1 MWYNLYI
8 KLSEWAK
15 KQGINYKTAWKWYK
29 EGKLPVPVSQTP
41 TGTILVEVGEEKEGG
56 KVAIYARVSSADQKA
71 DLDRQVARL
80 LEFANSK
87 GLAVAKTVT
96 EIGSGLN
103 GHRRKLM
110 QLLADPGIAAII
122 VERRDRLARFGFGYI
137 EAALMAQGRRIL
149 VMEPGEVKDDLVQ
162 DMIEVLTSFCARL
175 YGRRSAKNRVKRA
188 MEAIENAGE

>member
-1 MWYNLYI
+1 M

-15 KQGINYKTAWKWYK
+15 KQGISYKTAWKWYK
-29 EGKLPVPVSQTP
+29 EGKLPVPAYQTP
-41 TGTILVEVGEEKEGG
+41 TGTILVEVGEEKEEG
-56 KVAIYARVSSADQKA
+56 KTAIYARVSSADQRA
-71 DLDRQVARL
+71 DLGRQVARL

-87 GLAVAKTVT
+87 RLAVAKTVT

-110 QLLADPGIAAII
+110 QLLADPEITVII
-122 VERRDRLARFGFGYI
+122 VEHRDRLARFGFEHI
-137 EAALMAQGRRIL
+137 EAALQAQGRRIL

-175 YGRRSAKNRVKRA
+175 YGRRSVKNRVKRA
-188 MEAIENAGE
+188 MEVIENASK

>member
-1 MWYNLYI
+1 M
-8 KLSEWAK
+8 KLSEWAR

-29 EGKLPVPVSQTP
+29 EGKLPVPAYQTP
-41 TGTILVEVGEEKEGG
+41 TGTILVKVGEEKEGG
-56 KVAIYARVSSADQKA
+56 KAAIYARVSSADQRA

-80 LEFANSK
+80 LEFANTK
-87 GLAVAKTVT
+87 GLAVAKTIT

-110 QLLADPGIAAII
+110 QLLSDPEITTII
-122 VERRDRLARFGFGYI
+122 VEHRDRLARFGFEYI
-137 EAALMAQGRRIL
+137 EAALMAQGRRIM

-175 YGRRSAKNRVKRA
+175 YGRRTAKNRVKRA